1 MVHRLRLMVALAVL
15 AAGLTLGI
23 PPVEAQTEDK
33 TLDLLGVR
41 WEKSQ
46 VTVQIKAAGGV
57 TSQAISDVVQA
68 IEDWNIVLRRI
79 NGAPQLSLVSGVK
92 KANITIQ
99 MKVGGGA
106 TLGSAGSRTS
116 SPFACELT
124 SASIQLS
131 GKAFGEAISS
141 TGTQN
146 IARHEIGHALGLGH
160 SDDPDDLMHPIFE
173 SSEFLGG
180 TNVPISQCDR
190 NGLEAIYLLPTVCDA
205 IPDSVSCQSQP

>member
-1 MVHRLRLMVALAVL
+1 MVHGIRFLFASALL

-23 PPVEAQTEDK
+23 QHVEAE
-33 TLDLLGVR
+33 TLDLLGVG
-41 WEKSQ
+41 WEKSE

-57 TSQAISDVVQA
+57 TPQAILDVEAA
-68 IEDWNIVLRRI
+68 IADWNAVLGHI
-79 NGAPQLSLVSGVK
+79 QGAPQLVQVSGVK
-92 KANITIQ
+92 KADITIQ

-116 SPFACELT
+116 SPFSCELN

-131 GKAFGEAISS
+131 GKAFGLAISS

-160 SDDPDDLMHPIFE
+160 SAGSDDLMHPIFE
-173 SSEFLGG
+173 SSEFLGD
-180 TNVPISQCDR
+180 TNVPISQCDTK
-190 NGLEAIYLLPTVCDA
+190 GLRAIYPLPTICNA
-205 IPDSVSCQSQP
+205 ILDSVSCP

>member
-1 MVHRLRLMVALAVL
+1 MVHRLQLLFASAVL
-15 AAGLTLGI
+15 AAGLTVGI
-23 PPVEAQTEDK
+23 HQVEAFTV
-33 TLDLLGVR
+33 DLLGVG
-41 WEKSQ
+41 WAKSE

-57 TSQAISDVVQA
+57 TSQAILDVVTA
-68 IEDWNIVLRRI
+68 IDDWNAVLEHI
-79 NGAPQLSLVSGVK
+79 HGAPQLVLVSGVK

-106 TLGSAGSRTS
+106 TLGSTGSRTS
-116 SPFACELT
+116 SPFACELN

-160 SDDPDDLMHPIFE
+160 SDDPSDLMHPIFA

-180 TNVPISQCDR
+180 TNVPISQCDK
-190 NGLEAIYLLPTVCDA
+190 NGLEAIYPLPTVCDA
-205 IPDSVSCQSQP
+205 IPDSMSCQPQP